1 MTTFSD
7 QLQLLLEQQQQCF
20 KTSQLNFLENLRTL
34 LVNLPCFGDATEVGE
49 FISHLQTEL
58 ENNCRT
64 YEAVY
69 KSLCESRTTSDV
81 NETVIHD
88 PPSCPEMS
96 NSETFPVVGSNPTVP
111 ETCTDSDV
119 PSSQE
124 DLSLNAHKLIAVPAH
139 NGTGDKSCSILS
151 LAAQN
156 GPHQPT
162 TGDSDESYH
171 LDPLVPEN
179 VLDTPND
186 DQKINTIL
194 IDVNYPSDQLSTNEI
209 FKEFYDNV
217 PEKSNV
223 GDLISSDVGPHYLIT
238 FSDFSVPCDNYVL
251 NKVKLIL
258 IWGYEDPTLFRG
270 GGWTQKISKSG
281 YQLRIFKKKGRC
293 CGCGRID
300 Q

>member
-20 KTSQLNFLENLRTL
+20 KNSQLNFLENLRTR
-34 LVNLPCFGDATEVGE
+34 LVNLPCFGGATEVGK
-49 FISHLQTEL
+49 FISHLQTEV

-64 YEAVY
+64 YEAAY

-81 NETVIHD
+81 NEKVIHD

-124 DLSLNAHKLIAVPAH
+124 DLLLNAHKLITVPSH
-139 NGTGDKSCSILS
+139 KETGNKSRSILS
-151 LAAQN
+151 LAAPN
-156 GPHQPT
+156 GPHQST
-162 TGDSDESYH
+162 TEDCGESYY

-179 VLDTPND
+179 VLDASND
-186 DQKINTIL
+186 DQKSNTIL
-194 IDVNYPSDQLSTNEI
+194 MDADYLSDQLFTNEI
-209 FKEFYDNV
+209 SNKSHDNV
-217 PEKSNV
+217 PEESNAD
-223 GDLISSDVGPHYLIT
+223 DLISSDIDPHYLIT
-238 FSDFSVPCDNYVL
+238 FSDFSVQSDNYVL

-258 IWGYEDPTLFRG
+258 TWGYEDPTLFRG
-270 GGWTQKISKSG
+270 GG
-281 YQLRIFKKKGRC
+281 
-293 CGCGRID
+293 
-300 Q
+300 

>member
-7 QLQLLLEQQQQCF
+7 RLQLLLEQQQQCF
-20 KTSQLNFLENLRTL
+20 KNSQLNFLENLRTL
-34 LVNLPCFGDATEVGE
+34 LVNVPCFGGATEVGK

-81 NETVIHD
+81 NETVIHG

-124 DLSLNAHKLIAVPAH
+124 DLLLNAHKLIAVPAH
-139 NGTGDKSCSILS
+139 NGTGNKSCGTLNPAVS
-151 LAAQN
+151 N
-156 GPHQPT
+156 GPHHST
-162 TGDSDESYH
+162 TGDSDESYY
-171 LDPLVPEN
+171 LDLFVPEN
-179 VLDTPND
+179 VLNALND
-186 DQKINTIL
+186 DQKSNTIL
-194 IDVNYPSDQLSTNEI
+194 IDVDYRSDQLFTNEI
-209 FKEFYDNV
+209 FNKSRDNV
-217 PEKSNV
+217 PEESNV
-223 GDLISSDVGPHYLIT
+223 GDLISSDIVPHYLIT
-238 FSDFSVPCDNYVL
+238 FSDSPVQSDNYVL

-258 IWGYEDPTLFRG
+258 TWEYEDPTLFRG
-270 GGWTQKISKSG
+270 GG
-281 YQLRIFKKKGRC
+281 
-293 CGCGRID
+293 
-300 Q
+300 